1 MLEQLNGIFADL
13 DVVVIGKRLL
23 TGAAFSIRRISALI
37 SSSLPRCWHLAFG
50 HRYFD
55 RTRLFRILHFFAITI
70 VSVSIF

>member
-55 RTRLFRILHFFAITI
+55 RPGFFAFWFF
-70 VSVSIF
+70 SP